1 MKYEAAN
8 KILEEMQKKNEQMM
22 REKEA
27 SYQEHVKQ
35 LTEKM
40 EKERAQLIAE
50 QERVLAL
57 QVFNCG
63 ISILS
68 STVLN
73 QKLLEVR
80 ALYQFKDCSS
90 PSTSRHFISL
100 LLLPL
105 TISQKGRELHL
116 HMFLSKPSIAFQFWG
131 FSLALFT

>member
-1 MKYEAAN
+1 MKRIKSEAAEAA
-8 KILEEMQKKNEQMM
+8 KKMLEEMEKKNEQMM
-22 REKEA
+22 RAKEA
-27 SYQEHVKQ
+27 SYQERLKQ
-35 LTEKM
+35 LTKKM
-40 EKERAQLIAE
+40 EKERAQLIAD

-57 QVFNCG
+57 KLEVFNCG

-105 TISQKGRELHL
+105 TISGY
-116 HMFLSKPSIAFQFWG
+116 
-131 FSLALFT
+131 

>member
-1 MKYEAAN
+1 MKSEAAEAAN
-8 KILEEMQKKNEQMM
+8 KMLEEMQKKNEQMM

-40 EKERAQLIAE
+40 EKERAQLIAD

-57 QVFNCG
+57 KLQVFNCS
-63 ISILS
+63 IAILS

-73 QKLLEVR
+73 RKLLEVR

-90 PSTSRHFISL
+90 PNTSRHFIYL

-105 TISQKGRELHL
+105 TISGYCS
-116 HMFLSKPSIAFQFWG
+116 LSCCLVAKWCPTPLRRHG
-131 FSLALFT
+131 L

>member
-1 MKYEAAN
+1 MKSEAAEAAN
-8 KILEEMQKKNEQMM
+8 KMLEEMQKKSEQMM
-22 REKEA
+22 QEKEA

-90 PSTSRHFISL
+90 PNTSRHFISL

-105 TISQKGRELHL
+105 TISGY
-116 HMFLSKPSIAFQFWG
+116 
-131 FSLALFT
+131 